1 MRDKYNSSEGYDSL
15 SGITMAKEETIHLT
29 PTWSFLP
36 VQITALESLNKYGF
50 TLYSGAVGAGKTL
63 LLAHAAIKACLNN
76 PGVKGIIGS
85 LTYTQL
91 KNVVFTVFKEELW
104 KYQDLLNKNGIPVKL
119 ITNISAS
126 HGKMYVEFYNGSI
139 IYFLSM
145 DKEEKIRG
153 YTIDFFCLD
162 EPIEID
168 ETIFDQLIARRRG
181 TKLPTKFALL
191 TTNPGAETHWIYQRF
206 YRSKDTNY
214 FHVETTTYDNVF
226 LPEDY
231 IANMEAAYDEDW
243 IRRFLNGKWGAY
255 EGQIYK
261 AFNRDKHVVEPIDR
275 DYRFIIAG
283 MDFGVRNPSAIL
295 VIGVTHDNKAYV
307 IDEYYAPTT
316 SVKLSKILEALN
328 KKYKFKKVWCDPSA
342 LDLITQCKRIGLPV
356 FKAEN
361 DIPSG
366 ISKVKSLIEKGRL
379 FIHNTCRNTIRE
391 LESYRYKK
399 DKTGENPEERPV
411 KCDDHTCD
419 ALRYALIMTRIF
431 GMSTGIGWLR
441 KKMWSLEDA

>member
-1 MRDKYNSSEGYDSL
+1 MTQKV
-15 SGITMAKEETIHLT
+15 ETIHLT

-36 VQITALESLNKYGF
+36 RQIIALDSLDKYGF

-63 LLAHAAIKACLNN
+63 LLAHAAIKACINY
-76 PGVKGIIGS
+76 PGCKGIIGS

-104 KYQDLLNKNGIPVKL
+104 KYQDLLRKNNIPVQIVK
-119 ITNISAS
+119 NISAS
-126 HGKMYVEFYNGSI
+126 HGKMYVEFTNGSV
-139 IYFLSM
+139 IYFLAM

-181 TKLPTKFALL
+181 KVLPKSFGLL
-191 TTNPGAETHWIYQRF
+191 TTNPGAETHWIWQRF
-206 YRSKDTNY
+206 FKNTDSNY
-214 FHVETTTYDNVF
+214 FHIETTTYDNIF
-226 LPEDY
+226 LPPDY
-231 IANMEAAYDEDW
+231 IKQMEEAYDEDW

-261 AFNRDKHVVEPIDR
+261 TFNRDKHIVEDIER
-275 DYRFIIAG
+275 NFKYIIAG
-283 MDFGVRNPSAIL
+283 VDFGVRNPSVILTIGITSENLAI
-295 VIGVTHDNKAYV
+295 V
-307 IDEYYAPTT
+307 IDEYYKPTT
-316 SVKLSKILEALN
+316 SVALSKVLKALHE
-328 KKYKFKKVWCDPSA
+328 KWKYKKVWCDPSA
-342 LDLITQCKRIGLPV
+342 LDLITQCKRIGIPV
-356 FKAEN
+356 FKADN
-361 DIPSG
+361 DVPSG
-366 ISKVKSLIEKGRL
+366 IAKVKSVISKNQLLVSRNC
-379 FIHNTCRNTIRE
+379 HNTIRE

-399 DKTGENPEERPV
+399 DKTGENPEERPI

-431 GMSTGIGWLR
+431 GYSTSIGWLK
-441 KKMWSLEDA
+441 KKMWSIEDA